1 MHNINSTNKQMPNYD
16 GPLADG
22 PLARLTLSRPTSPSA
37 SRPDDWH
44 EVSRRLMHPR
54 SIYSPPSPPRRQLPK
69 IREDAVNRRNR
80 SSENSVNS
88 RESSGEIHSNPN
100 SQPDS
105 RGESQSE
112 VPASQSMVATQGS
125 LGSAPSL
132 LLNPSGSTIR
142 TNSTQESIIASPMLP
157 PRPAVG
163 RSMSFQLPRVDALLA
178 PANILELNT
187 SDEASTGM
195 KRRRSEDGGPSKRE
209 RS

>member
-1 MHNINSTNKQMPNYD
+1 MPNYD

-69 IREDAVNRRNR
+69 IREDAVTRRNR
-80 SSENSVNS
+80 SSESRSNSNS
-88 RESSGEIHSNPN
+88 RESPN
-100 SQPDS
+100 ETPSKPDSQPES
-105 RGESQSE
+105 RNESRQTQQ
-112 VPASQSMVATQGS
+112 VASQPMVATQGS
-125 LGSAPSL
+125 NDSAPSL
-132 LLNPSGSTIR
+132 LVNDSTSTFR
-142 TNSTQESIIASPMLP
+142 SNSTQESILASPMLP

-163 RSMSFQLPRVDALLA
+163 RSMSFQLPRIDALLA
-178 PANILELNT
+178 PAKTLELDT
-187 SDEASTGM
+187 SGEASTGM

-209 RS
+209 KS

>member
-1 MHNINSTNKQMPNYD
+1 MPNYD

-88 RESSGEIHSNPN
+88 RESSDEIPSKPN

-112 VPASQSMVATQGS
+112 VPASQSMVATQSS

-132 LLNPSGSTIR
+132 LPNLSGSTIR

-157 PRPAVG
+157 PRPDIG
-163 RSMSFQLPRVDALLA
+163 RSVSFHLPRTQP
-178 PANILELNT
+178 PAESANSLELDSLHET
-187 SDEASTGM
+187 STGV
-195 KRRRSEDGGPSKRE
+195 KRRWSEDDSPSKRE

>member
-1 MHNINSTNKQMPNYD
+1 MPNYD

-69 IREDAVNRRNR
+69 IREDAVTRRNR
-80 SSENSVNS
+80 SSENSSNSNS
-88 RESSGEIHSNPN
+88 RESPN
-100 SQPDS
+100 ESPSKPD
-105 RGESQSE
+105 SQSE
-112 VPASQSMVATQGS
+112 SQIELPASQSMVATQTSGQ
-125 LGSAPSL
+125 SAPSL
-132 LLNPSGSTIR
+132 VLNPSGSTLR

-157 PRPAVG
+157 PRPSVG
-163 RSMSFQLPRVDALLA
+163 RSLSFQLPRIDALLES
-178 PANILELNT
+178 ANTLELDT
-187 SDEASTGM
+187 SGEASTGM

>member
-1 MHNINSTNKQMPNYD
+1 MPNYD
-16 GPLADG
+16 GSFADG

-80 SSENSVNS
+80 SSESSSNSNS
-88 RESSGEIHSNPN
+88 RESPN
-100 SQPDS
+100 ESPSKPDS
-105 RGESQSE
+105 QSESQSE
-112 VPASQSMVATQGS
+112 SQTGLPASQSMVATQS
-125 LGSAPSL
+125 SVLSAPSL
-132 LLNPSGSTIR
+132 VLNPSGSTLR
-142 TNSTQESIIASPMLP
+142 TNSTQESIIASPMIP
-157 PRPAVG
+157 PRPSVG
-163 RSMSFQLPRVDALLA
+163 RSLSFQLPRIDALFES
-178 PANILELNT
+178 ANTLELDT
-187 SDEASTGM
+187 SGEASTGM